1 MADERYDVI
10 VAGAGSAGGVV
21 ASRISDDPSVSVLLL
36 EAGPD
41 FPDEAQSP
49 PAFVVGGTLLGGAFA
64 GVGAATPEL
73 DWNYLSETLPDGRR
87 MHLRRGKM
95 VGGTSMINVGAFVRG
110 KPSDFDEWEAL
121 GAAGWGWS
129 DVKPFYERIGEV
141 IPTRTYPPETWPPFT
156 HAFAEA
162 YQEIGYAWRDDLN
175 EPDAWGEVVGPWPM
189 NRRNEVRLGTLTTYV
204 RRARERPNFTV
215 VGAANVDRVL
225 LDAGRA
231 TGVRVADGRE
241 FRADRVIV
249 SAGAFGSPAIL
260 LRSGIGPADELA
272 ELGIDPASDLPVGRG
287 LRDHPS
293 CMFHL
298 ECPPDEARLV
308 GAGFAVAAR
317 GPDFFSFPASWD
329 EEKGRVTVTI
339 ALNRQEPNGSVRLA
353 SRDPEEQPLIDCDFA
368 GVLERGDFEGA
379 WGVVQ
384 RLARTD
390 AFRSRGIKD
399 GDAIRPFEEVV
410 SERIGLSFHLAS
422 TCPIGAVLDERLGV
436 RGVEGVMVSDASVF
450 PENISNNLNM
460 SCAMV
465 GERAAAFTLEELA
478 T

>member
-1 MADERYDVI
+1 
-10 VAGAGSAGGVV
+10 
-21 ASRISDDPSVSVLLL
+21 
-36 EAGPD
+36 
-41 FPDEAQSP
+41 P
-49 PAFVVGGTLLGGAFA
+49 PASVVGGTVLGGAFA

-73 DWNYLSETLPDGRR
+73 DWNYLSEALPDGRR

-121 GAAGWGWS
+121 GAKGWRWS
-129 DVKPFYERIGEV
+129 DVEPFYERIGEV

-204 RRARERPNFTV
+204 RRARQRSNFTV
-215 VGAANVDRVL
+215 VGDANVDRVL
-225 LDAGRA
+225 LEAGRA
-231 TGVRVADGRE
+231 TGVRLADGRE
-241 FRADRVIV
+241 FHAERIIV

-272 ELGIDPASDLPVGRG
+272 ELGIDAVSDIPVGRG

-293 CMFHL
+293 CMFHF
-298 ECPPDEARLV
+298 ECPPDQARLV

-329 EEKGRVTVTI
+329 EEAGRVTVTI

-353 SRDPEEQPLIDCDFA
+353 SLDPQEQPAIDCDFA

-399 GDAIRPFEEVV
+399 GDTIRSFEEVV

-422 TCPIGAVLDERLGV
+422 TCPIGTVLDERLRV
-436 RGVEGVMVSDASVF
+436 RGVEGVSVADASVF

-465 GERAAAFTLEELA
+465 GERAAAFTLEDL
-478 T
+478 TS